1 MSYYQSQQ
9 SGGPGYPRIQVSDE
23 DPLPPGW
30 EMRYDSATGWP
41 FFIDHHTKQTSWT
54 DPRPN
59 RQQQQQQQQQQQMP
73 FQQQQQQQ
81 GFNNFGHLP
90 TSNGYSHFN
99 QPREPS
105 PQPGFPSR
113 FGVGGLGGTMGG
125 SRSARSPFDVDDFFQ
140 GMPSMPSM
148 LSTGSSAF
156 DRLGD
161 RLGFRS
167 TSPMPASPA
176 SSSRASP
183 DVSTGSGRDANKDK
197 VREIPIKIMRS
208 DGGGSQKGEPSAPSQ
223 PRAAAASPPSGA
235 TYNANNYA
243 NHAGRASTSTS
254 PPAPAT
260 GLTTSSEPSPPPH
273 DPSIPIPMP
282 PAYSQT
288 TQNTDNPKG
297 QTPNEVG
304 AEQAGGTTNADVS
317 KPPTPG
323 AGTSGAPTGVMA
335 VIEDVRE
342 ETKQLGSQVETFEG
356 SKSEKQY
363 LYLEEMLMRQL
374 IKLDN
379 VDTEGKDDIR
389 LARKAA
395 VKDIQ
400 QLMTALE
407 RKGS

>member
-1 MSYYQSQQ
+1 
-9 SGGPGYPRIQVSDE
+9 
-23 DPLPPGW
+23 
-30 EMRYDSATGWP
+30 
-41 FFIDHHTKQTSWT
+41 
-54 DPRPN
+54 
-59 RQQQQQQQQQQQMP
+59 
-73 FQQQQQQQ
+73 
-81 GFNNFGHLP
+81 
-90 TSNGYSHFN
+90 
-99 QPREPS
+99 
-105 PQPGFPSR
+105 
-113 FGVGGLGGTMGG
+113 MGG

-183 DVSTGSGRDANKDK
+183 DVSTGNGRDANKDK

-208 DGGGSQKGEPSAPSQ
+208 DGGGFQKGEPSAPSQ
-223 PRAAAASPPSGA
+223 TRAAAASPPSGA
-235 TYNANNYA
+235 TYNANTDA
-243 NHAGRASTSTS
+243 NHTGRASTSTS

-288 TQNTDNPKG
+288 TPNINDPKG
-297 QTPNEVG
+297 QTPNEAG
-304 AEQAGGTTNADVS
+304 AEQAGVATTADVS
-317 KPPTPG
+317 EPPTPG
-323 AGTSGAPTGVMA
+323 AGTSGTPTGVMA

-342 ETKQLGSQVETFEG
+342 ETKQLGLQVETFEG